1 MLLHSNISQKW
12 STVSPCMFCQS
23 IYPLE
28 DKDLS
33 LDSCLFGNIW
43 TRQCP
48 LFYQQKLTVSA
59 AWSTL
64 WSVTSGLTCSLCRF
78 FFSWKTPEAPSQ
90 PLGDA
95 AERLC
100 RNHPWT
106 VLPYWTT
113 VWWECYT
120 LRLCQGDRVWSLFL
134 RSVHHTWGVSLNCYL
149 WFIGYRL

>member
-1 MLLHSNISQKW
+1 MIYRFTVHILPVHLPASKLATFVKTAVALKIFESSAEPGNLLYFTNKSK
-12 STVSPCMFCQS
+12 
-23 IYPLE
+23 
-28 DKDLS
+28 
-33 LDSCLFGNIW
+33 
-43 TRQCP
+43 
-48 LFYQQKLTVSA
+48 KLTVSA

-100 RNHPWT
+100 RNHPWI
-106 VLPYWTT
+106 VLPCWTT
-113 VWWECYT
+113 VWWECCT
-120 LRLCQGDRVWSLFL
+120 LRLCQDDRVWSLFL
-134 RSVHHTWGVSLNCYL
+134 RSVQHTWGVSLNCYL